1 MRQTIYQAP
10 TIKFL
15 IHFAFSRGIF
25 VSLAFRIN
33 SKIIQ
38 MKKIFLAFLILTS
51 GWNLYAQDAVN
62 YQMPPKAIADLLL
75 AKPTPG
81 VSIDS
86 KAEWILFS
94 ERNSYPSVEEL
105 AMPEYRIAGMR
116 INPNNFAPSR
126 QTYINSFS
134 LKNIKTGST
143 TVVTGLPNPLYA
155 GSANWSPNEKKIAI
169 THTGQRGVD
178 LYVIDVTTAKA
189 AKVNK
194 QPLNLIMGNG
204 VIWADDQTLLYR
216 TATKAANLAPA
227 KPLAPKGPVV
237 QQSLGKAAPSP
248 TLQDLIK
255 SPYDEQLFEFF
266 ATSQLV
272 QNKGG
277 IETPIGKPA
286 IYSSVSLSPDKNYMM
301 IRTIKKPFSYLV
313 SAGGFPSVVA
323 ITDRTG
329 KVVKTLANLPS
340 TEIRPSGYDNV
351 QNVPRAFDW
360 RDDEPA
366 TVTWAIPL
374 DSGLIK
380 KNVEYHD
387 AVLALSSPFNGNPV
401 ELFKT
406 KMRFGGVSWGNASLA
421 LIREVSRTKQTAKL
435 SRYNPSTGSIETL
448 YELNTTDA
456 YNNPGSPVTEKNK
469 FGRQVILTTDKGTKL
484 LMNNTTG
491 ASEKGDLPFLAK
503 FDLNTKKSE
512 ILWRAQPGTFEMV
525 TDVIDPDKLV
535 LLTRKE
541 SQKDVPNYYIK
552 NLILRIADRPVTNFT
567 NPYPQMEGVT
577 KEKIAYKRADGI
589 DLTGDLYLPKGYDK
603 AKDGPLP
610 VLIWAY
616 PREFNSATDAAQIRG
631 SQDRFTTIG
640 SGGPLFFVTQG
651 YAVLDNAEMPIVAAE
666 GKRPNDTFV
675 QQLTLNAEAAI
686 NKLVE
691 MGVGDRN
698 RMAVGGHS
706 YGAFMTANLLAHTH
720 LFKAGIARSGAYNRT
735 LTPFGFQNEDRTY
748 WQAPQLYYE
757 MSPFSY
763 ADKIKTPILLIHGE
777 MDDNQGTFP
786 INSERLFNAIKGHG
800 GTARFVFL
808 PYEAH
813 GYRAK
818 ENILHQLWEINT
830 WLDTYVKNAK

>member
-1 MRQTIYQAP
+1 
-10 TIKFL
+10 
-15 IHFAFSRGIF
+15 
-25 VSLAFRIN
+25 
-33 SKIIQ
+33 
-38 MKKIFLAFLILTS
+38 MKKIFLNLFLIAS
-51 GWNLYAQDAVN
+51 SIGVFAQDAIN
-62 YQMPPKAIADLLL
+62 YQLPPKAISDLLL

-94 ERNSYPSVEEL
+94 ERNSYPSIEEL

-116 INPNNFAPSR
+116 INPNNYSPSR

-134 LKNIKTGST
+134 LKNIKTGKMMA
-143 TVVTGLPNPLYA
+143 VTGLPSPLYA
-155 GSANWSPNEKKIAI
+155 SGGSWSPNQTKIAV
-169 THTGQRGVD
+169 THTSQTRID
-178 LYVIDVTTAKA
+178 LYIIDVATGKA
-189 AKVNK
+189 VRINK
-194 QPLNLIMGNG
+194 QPLNSIMGG
-204 VIWADDQTLLYR
+204 GTIWVDENTLLYR
-216 TATKAANLAPA
+216 VATKPASAAPA
-227 KPLAPKGPVV
+227 RPLAPKGPTI
-237 QQSLGKAAPSP
+237 QQSLGKAAPSA

-272 QNKGG
+272 QNKAGV
-277 IETPIGKPA
+277 ETSISKPA
-286 IYSSVSLSPDKNYMM
+286 IYSMVSLSPDKNYIMV
-301 IRTIKKPFSYLV
+301 RTIKKPFSYLV
-313 SAGGFPSVVA
+313 SAYGFPSTVN

-329 KVVKTLANLPS
+329 KVVKQLADLPS
-340 TEIRPSGYDNV
+340 TEVRPSGNDNV
-351 QNVPRAFDW
+351 QNVPRGFDW
-360 RDDEPA
+360 RDDEAA
-366 TVTWAIPL
+366 TITWTVAL

-380 KNVEYHD
+380 NNVEYHD
-387 AVLALSSPFNGNPV
+387 AVLALSAPFTGTPK
-401 ELFKT
+401 ELLKT
-406 KMRFGGVSWGNASLA
+406 KMRFGGISWGNATLA
-421 LIREVSRTKQTAKL
+421 LVRESSRTKQLSKL
-435 SRYNPSTGSIETL
+435 SRFNPTTGALETL

-456 YNNPGSPVTEKNK
+456 YNNPGSPATEKNK
-469 FGRQVILTTDKGTKL
+469 YGREVILTTDNGTKL
-484 LMNNTTG
+484 LLNNTTG
-491 ASEKGDLPFLAK
+491 ASAKGDLPFLAK
-503 FDLNTKKSE
+503 FDLATKKSE
-512 ILWRAQPGTFEMV
+512 VLWRAQPGKFEMI
-525 TDVIDPDKLV
+525 TDVLDPQKLV

-552 NLILRIADRPVTNFT
+552 NLILRIADQPITNFT
-567 NPYPQMEGVT
+567 NPYPQMEGVK
-577 KEKIAYKRADGI
+577 KEKISYKRADGI

-616 PREFNSATDAAQIRG
+616 PREFNSAADAGQIRG
-631 SQDRFTTIG
+631 SQDKFTVIG

-651 YAVLDNAEMPIVAAE
+651 YAVLDNAEMPIVAKD
-666 GKRPNDTFV
+666 GKKPNDTFV
-675 QQLTLNAEAAI
+675 EQLKLNAEAAI
-686 NKLVE
+686 NKLSE

-706 YGAFMTANLLAHTH
+706 YGAFMTANLLAHTN

-748 WQAPQLYYE
+748 WQAPQLYYN

-786 INSERLFNAIKGHG
+786 INSERLFNAIKGQG
-800 GTARFVFL
+800 GTTRFVYL

-818 ENILHQLWEINT
+818 ENLLHMLWEMNT
-830 WLDTYVKNAK
+830 WLDTYVKNAKPTVAK